1 MKKPVAPTGEEAD
14 LRKFPRYSRILAA
27 TLSWTGKKPMFSE
40 GLTRDISAGGAFIH
54 LNRCPPARTVLHY
67 EVFIPAVHRK
77 GPNVRIA
84 GSGQIVRVE
93 RLGGA
98 GRWHG
103 VAVRFSKQMI
113 RVHRIANGE

>member
-1 MKKPVAPTGEEAD
+1 MKKPVPPTEEEID
-14 LRKFPRYSRILAA
+14 LRRFPRYSRIFAVM
-27 TLSWTGKKPMFSE
+27 LSWTGKKPMFSE
-40 GLTRDISAGGAFIH
+40 GLTRDISAAGAFMH
-54 LNRCPPARTVLHY
+54 LNRCPAAGTVVHY
-67 EVFIPAVHRK
+67 EVFLPAVHRK

-113 RVHRIANGE
+113 RVHRIANVE